1 MRGQAFIVFETPQT
15 STAAKR
21 GLSGFSFYGKELVI
35 DYATGGKSKAL
46 LRRELGE
53 EAVQEMDLE
62 RSLTTVSRRGEKR
75 NVHAEDEEEDDGE
88 EGGEAERKRVKL
100 ETATNDEEEAEAE
113 PGAVLK
119 VLNLPQTIDLEV
131 ITALFSRQDG
141 FLSARTT
148 KTEQGE
154 EAGWQANITF
164 TTPSAAK
171 EAKAAMQG
179 MQLDPTYKLVLDI
192 L

>member
-1 MRGQAFIVFETPQT
+1 
-15 STAAKR
+15 
-21 GLSGFSFYGKELVI
+21 
-35 DYATGGKSKAL
+35 
-46 LRRELGE
+46 
-53 EAVQEMDLE
+53 MDLE
-62 RSLTTVSRRGEKR
+62 RSLTIVSRRGEKR

-141 FLSARTT
+141 FLPARTT

-154 EAGWQANITF
+154 EAVGKQTSLSPPLQQQRKQKPLCKACSSIQRISLSLTFFDAITKPRSDAQRSERIAKRGLRAAEKEEIWRKELLCRTANGF
-164 TTPSAAK
+164 SNVS
-171 EAKAAMQG
+171 
-179 MQLDPTYKLVLDI
+179 LVVQCNRI
-192 L
+192 HV